1 MPNAVANRPAAPAL
15 QARSKTLPKRLQPG
29 AQPVKIAKPLQ
40 VLRGPI
46 CWPLCNA
53 LGSALGKTL
62 GKPALKTAVTKILI
76 S

>member
-1 MPNAVANRPAAPAL
+1 MPNAVANRPAAPAP

-29 AQPVKIAKPLQ
+29 AQQVKIAKPLQ

-46 CWPLCNA
+46 PGALCKT
-53 LGSALGKTL
+53 LGKTL
-62 GKPALKTAVTKILI
+62 GNATSKTEATKNLI

>member
-46 CWPLCNA
+46 PGPLCKT
-53 LGSALGKTL
+53 LGRPL
-62 GKPALKTAVTKILI
+62 GKPALKTAGYKILI

>member
-1 MPNAVANRPAAPAL
+1 MLNVIANRPAAPAL

-46 CWPLCNA
+46 CNALCSALGNA
-53 LGSALGKTL
+53 LGKQA
-62 GKPALKTAVTKILI
+62 PITAVTKILI